1 MTSLEQECPT
11 TLIVGVSPVMIALAD
26 EIVKRGERVVL
37 LFRTKDRQREVMAA
51 TNWAPGAVQSLVASV
66 TDGKQVIKAFEKIV
80 ERSPRLDCLIYNVG
94 IEPDAAI
101 KEVFSG
107 AELVRVMGLNF
118 YGFINC
124 FSLAHPM
131 FKRLGRGHAV
141 VICGAAALALEN
153 QPAAYA
159 ASRAALQIYLR
170 ALRRE
175 ISETHIIATELYLGR
190 TQTVRGPR
198 RLSRREI
205 VTGVLQVLRSRP
217 AKYVIGKS

>member
-1 MTSLEQECPT
+1 VLSL
-11 TLIVGVSPVMIALAD
+11 A
-26 EIVKRGERVVL
+26 
-37 LFRTKDRQREVMAA
+37 
-51 TNWAPGAVQSLVASV
+51 ASV

-80 ERSPRLDCLIYNVG
+80 DWSPRLDRLIYNVG
-94 IEPDAAI
+94 IEPEDAA
-101 KEVFSG
+101 KEIFSG

-118 YGFINC
+118 YGFVNC

-141 VICGAAALALEN
+141 VICGSAALSLEN

-175 ISETHIIATELYLGR
+175 ISGTQIVATELYLGR

-198 RLSRREI
+198 RLSRKEI
-205 VTGVLQVLRSRP
+205 VAGALQVLRSRP
-217 AKYVIGKS
+217 PKYVIGK